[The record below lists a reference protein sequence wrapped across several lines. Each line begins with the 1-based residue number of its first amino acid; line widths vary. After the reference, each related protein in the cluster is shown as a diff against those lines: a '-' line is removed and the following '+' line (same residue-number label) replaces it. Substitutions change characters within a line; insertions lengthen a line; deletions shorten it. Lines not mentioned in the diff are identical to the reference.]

1 MILRRVHPEPH
12 AVLDSEASDA
22 RAQLLD
28 WYRPP
33 NPEWLRLNLV
43 ATVNGSAAG
52 KDGTSETITS
62 QMDRRILGVIREL
75 SDVVLVGAASVRS
88 EGYQIPKMSRLAVV
102 TSTGDLNGHRIDP
115 DAGDRLIVICPLT
128 VVDIVRAQFPVA
140 LILTAANTKADRS
153 TPMDPIEIVSLLRSS
168 GFASVVCEG
177 GPSLATQL
185 VNAGLANELCLTTAP
200 LLTSARLPLFAKADL
215 PGSGTDNSLVLSQL
229 LIDESS
235 SLYARWSF
243 THDGAEAQQART

>member
-1 MILRRVHPEPH
+1 MILRRVHPEP
-12 AVLDSEASDA
+12 AEVLDSEASDA
-22 RAQLLD
+22 REQLLD

-33 NPEWLRLNLV
+33 KPEWLRLNLV

-52 KDGTSETITS
+52 TDGTSETITS
-62 QMDRRILGVIREL
+62 PMDRRILGVIREL

-88 EGYQIPKMSRLAVV
+88 EGYQLPKMSRLAVV
-102 TSTGDLNGHRIDP
+102 TATGDLDGHRIGS
-115 DAGDRLIVICPLT
+115 DAGDRLIVICPLA
-128 VVDIVRAQFPVA
+128 VVDIVRAQFSGA
-140 LILTAANTKADRS
+140 LILTAANTKADAS
-153 TPMDPIEIVSLLRSS
+153 TAMDPVEIVALLRRN

-185 VNAGLANELCLTTAP
+185 VNAGVANELCLTTAP

-215 PGSGTDNSLVLSQL
+215 PGSGTDNSLELSQL

-235 SLYARWSF
+235 SLYTRWSF
-243 THDGAEAQQART
+243 SRDGAEGQQART

>member
-1 MILRRVHPEPH
+1 MILRRVHPEPQN
-12 AVLDSEASDA
+12 VLDCEASDA

-33 NPEWLRLNLV
+33 KREWLRLNLV

-62 QMDRRILGVIREL
+62 AMDRRILGVIREL

-115 DAGDRLIVICPLT
+115 DAGDRLIVICPPT
-128 VVDIVRAQFPVA
+128 VVDIVRAQFSRA
-140 LILTAANTKADRS
+140 LILTTTNTKADAS
-153 TPMDPIEIVSLLRSS
+153 TPMDPVEIVSVLRGN

-177 GPSLATQL
+177 GPNLATQL

-200 LLTSARLPLFAKADL
+200 LLTSARLPLFAQSGT
-215 PGSGTDNSLVLSQL
+215 PGSGTDNSLDLSQL

-243 THDGAEAQQART
+243 SGDDAEYQQTRI